1 MSSNYL
7 IVIRMSLFFIAC
19 SVASN
24 NFADIDKSR
33 LDAVEAEIQTLIDDG
48 KLSGAVLMIAQQGE
62 LQMNKA
68 LGYKNVEDQTPME
81 TDTIFRIFS

>member
-33 LDAVEAEIQTLIDDG
+33 LDAVEAEIQTLIDG
-48 KLSGAVLMIAQQGE
+48 LKMEKRGITILYFALLMEFVVFCRCG
-62 LQMNKA
+62 
-68 LGYKNVEDQTPME
+68 
-81 TDTIFRIFS
+81 